1 MVSSSVRER
10 PSRSVTSPKTMPP
23 ARPAGAR
30 RGWRAG
36 GSPGPRRRRRIARR
50 LHQLDQLPVGI
61 DDEAGRGLELGEAD
75 HRLLEHAL
83 AGGAER
89 GEGGVQV
96 GDPEG
101 EVRETVL
108 VHRPR
113 ARGRRR
119 RAREAEQLVVAR
131 ERGRLVAF
139 GRIKPYSRVHE
150 LGSVGVLEAERGRGL
165 GELIVRELVRRFPT
179 REVYITTDLPTYFA
193 RFGFRRI
200 EDPPPEIAA
209 KIGRVCA
216 RLRSGVVA
224 MLVEKPRRS

>member
-1 MVSSSVRER
+1 MTGDVRLE
-10 PSRSVTSPKTMPP
+10 P
-23 ARPAGAR
+23 ATPADLPVIVACAR
-30 RGWRAG
+30 RF
-36 GSPGPRRRRRIARR
+36 R
-50 LHQLDQLPVGI
+50 L
-61 DDEAGRGLELGEAD
+61 DDED
-75 HRLLEHAL
+75 L
-83 AGGAER
+83 A
-89 GEGGVQV
+89 
-96 GDPEG
+96 
-101 EVRETVL
+101 
-108 VHRPR
+108 
-113 ARGRRR
+113 
-119 RAREAEQLVVAR
+119 AEQFVVAR

>member
-1 MVSSSVRER
+1 MSGDVRLE
-10 PSRSVTSPKTMPP
+10 P
-23 ARPAGAR
+23 ATLADLPAIVACVR
-30 RGWRAG
+30 RFH
-36 GSPGPRRRRRIARR
+36 
-50 LHQLDQLPVGI
+50 L
-61 DDEAGRGLELGEAD
+61 DDED
-75 HRLLEHAL
+75 L
-83 AGGAER
+83 A
-89 GEGGVQV
+89 
-96 GDPEG
+96 
-101 EVRETVL
+101 
-108 VHRPR
+108 
-113 ARGRRR
+113 
-119 RAREAEQLVVAR
+119 AEQFVVAR
-131 ERGRLVAF
+131 ERAF

-179 REVYITTDLPTYFA
+179 REVYITTDLPAYFA

>member
-1 MVSSSVRER
+1 VRA
-10 PSRSVTSPKTMPP
+10 PFPP
-23 ARPAGAR
+23 R
-30 RGWRAG
+30 RR
-36 GSPGPRRRRRIARR
+36 GPRRRAVRGRARAR
-50 LHQLDQLPVGI
+50 A
-61 DDEAGRGLELGEAD
+61 AGRLRAD
-75 HRLLEHAL
+75 QAL
-83 AGGAER
+83 R
-89 GEGGVQV
+89 
-96 GDPEG
+96 
-101 EVRETVL
+101 
-108 VHRPR
+108 
-113 ARGRRR
+113 
-119 RAREAEQLVVAR
+119 
-131 ERGRLVAF
+131 
-139 GRIKPYSRVHE
+139 RVHE